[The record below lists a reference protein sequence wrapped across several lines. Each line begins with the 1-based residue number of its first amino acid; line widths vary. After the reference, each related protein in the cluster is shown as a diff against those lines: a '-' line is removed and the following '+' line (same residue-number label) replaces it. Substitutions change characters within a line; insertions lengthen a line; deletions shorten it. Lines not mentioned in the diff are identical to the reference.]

1 MEWFYDRF
9 SYDLGI
15 DLGTANT
22 LVHVRGVG
30 IVIREPSVVAVNSQ
44 TGQVLAVG
52 DEAKNMIGRTPSSIK
67 AIRPLRDGVIADFD
81 ITEKMLRFFIKKAAK
96 SQRGRFIPPRVIVG
110 IPSGITEV
118 EKRAVIDSASR
129 AGARQ
134 VFLIE
139 EPMAAAIGANL
150 QVQEPHG
157 SIIVDIGGGTTE
169 VAVISLGGIV
179 SSMSIK
185 IAGDEFDEAIVNF
198 AKQQFNLLIGERMA
212 EKVKIEIGSAFPMK
226 EEKST
231 LMRGRDL
238 ISGLPKTIRVTSVEV
253 REALED
259 SIDALVKAVKDTLES
274 TSPELSADI
283 YDRGIVLAGG
293 GALLMNLDKRISQAT
308 QIATF
313 VAPDP
318 LSCVVK
324 GTQKVLENIGS
335 LKGVLIAEVV
345 NR

>member
-22 LVHVRGVG
+22 LVHLRGVG

-52 DEAKNMIGRTPSSIK
+52 DDAKDMIGRTPSTIH

-81 ITEKMLRFFIKKAAK
+81 ITEKMLRHFIKKAASFK
-96 SQRGRFIPPRVIVG
+96 RGRFIPPRVIVG

-139 EPMAAAIGANL
+139 EPMAAAIGAGL
-150 QVQEPHG
+150 KVEEPYG

-198 AKQQFNLLIGERMA
+198 AKQKFNLLIGERMA

-238 ISGLPKTIRVTSVEV
+238 ITGLPKTVRVTSPEI

-259 SIDALVKAVKDTLES
+259 RIDSLVKAVKDTLEH

-293 GALLMNLDKRISQAT
+293 GALLTNLDKRISQAT

-313 VAPDP
+313 VAEDP
-318 LSCVVK
+318 LSCVVL
-324 GTQKVLENIGS
+324 GTQKVLENIGK

>member
-318 LSCVVK
+318 LSCVAK

>member
-22 LVHVRGVG
+22 LVHVKGVG
-30 IVIREPSVVAVNSQ
+30 IVIGEPSVVAVNSH

-52 DEAKNMIGRTPSSIK
+52 DEAKDMIGRTPSSIH

-81 ITEKMLRFFIKKAAK
+81 ITEKMLRYFIKKARV
-96 SQRGRFIPPRVIVG
+96 RGRFIPPRVVIG

-118 EKRAVIDSASR
+118 EKRAVIDSATN
-129 AGARQ
+129 AGARC
-134 VFLIE
+134 VYLIE
-139 EPMAAAIGANL
+139 EPMAAAIGAGL
-150 QVQEPHG
+150 PVSEAFG

-185 IAGDEFDEAIVNF
+185 IAGDEFDEAIVNY
-198 AKQQFNLLIGERMA
+198 AKQKFNLLIGERMA
-212 EKVKIEIGSAFPMK
+212 EKVKIEIGSAFPLK

-238 ISGLPKTIRVTSVEV
+238 ITGLPKTVRVTSPEI

-259 SIDALVKAVKDTLES
+259 RVDSLVKAVKDTLEH
-274 TSPELSADI
+274 TSPELAADI

-293 GALLMNLDKRISQAT
+293 GALLANLDKRISQAT
-308 QIATF
+308 GIAAF
-313 VAPDP
+313 VAEDP
-318 LSCVVK
+318 LACVVK
-324 GTQKVLENIGS
+324 GTQKVLEDIDR
-335 LKGVLIAEVV
+335 LHGVLLSP
-345 NR
+345 NSSRR

>member
-22 LVHVRGVG
+22 LVHVRGTG
-30 IVIREPSVVAVNSQ
+30 IVIREPSVVAVNSA
-44 TGQVLAVG
+44 TEQVVAVG
-52 DEAKNMIGRTPSSIK
+52 DEAKEMIGRTPASIV

-81 ITEKMLRFFIKKAAK
+81 VTEKMLRYFIQKARSKK
-96 SQRGRFIPPRVIVG
+96 QMRFIPPRVVVG

-118 EKRAVIDSASR
+118 EKRAVIDSATN
-129 AGARQ
+129 AGARA

-139 EPMAAAIGANL
+139 EPMAAAIGAGL
-150 QVQEPHG
+150 PVSEPYG

-198 AKQQFNLLIGERMA
+198 AKQKFNLLIGERMA
-212 EKVKIEIGSAFPMK
+212 EKVKIEIGSAFPMS

-238 ISGLPKTIRVTSVEV
+238 ISGLPKTVRVTSPEI

-259 SIDALVKAVKDTLES
+259 RVDSLVKAVKDTLEN

-293 GALLMNLDKRISQAT
+293 GALLTNLDKRIAQAT
-308 QIATF
+308 GIATF
-313 VAPDP
+313 VAEDP
-318 LSCVVK
+318 LTCVVV
-324 GTQKVLENIGS
+324 GTQRVLENIDQ
-335 LKGVLIAEVV
+335 LHGVLITQ
-345 NR
+345 NSRR